1 MIFILKIS
9 QSISIIIVY
18 NSESRNFVLKRIQ
31 LINKKKYQYVYIIK
45 IQKIGKIVPL
55 KFLFVSQLIAQI

>member
-31 LINKKKYQYVYIIK
+31 LINKKYINTYIL
-45 IQKIGKIVPL
+45 L
-55 KFLFVSQLIAQI
+55 KFRK